1 MNQPSKAREDWFT
14 RFRAE
19 WFRVLRPMGNW
30 VPWELREQ
38 VQLEERSEE
47 ESLWEQGLLT
57 PAPQLKEEHLKRCIV
72 VPDRLAL
79 LERLPKG
86 AVVAE
91 VGTLHGEF
99 AREILRITEPQE
111 LHLIDH
117 ELHPDVVTLTED
129 PSLRDRVHFHHQDS
143 AEALQTFPDRYFD
156 WIYID
161 AQHAY
166 EGVKRDIDVARRKV
180 KDGGLLV
187 FNDYIVWSYVELE
200 PYGVVAAVN
209 ELCTEDQW
217 EMIYLALPSH
227 MYCDVALRRSSRSA
241 G

>member
-1 MNQPSKAREDWFT
+1 
-14 RFRAE
+14 
-19 WFRVLRPMGNW
+19 
-30 VPWELREQ
+30 
-38 VQLEERSEE
+38 LEERPEE

-57 PAPQLKEEHLKRCIV
+57 PAPQLRDEHVRGCIV

-86 AVVAE
+86 GVVAE

-117 ELHPDVVTLTED
+117 EAHHDVVALNEES
-129 PSLRDRVHFHHQDS
+129 SLRDRVHFHHRDS

-166 EGVKRDIDVARRKV
+166 DGVKRDIDVARCKV
-180 KDGGLLV
+180 KDGGMLV
-187 FNDYIVWSYVELE
+187 FNDYIVWSYVEME

-209 ELCTEDQW
+209 ELCTQDKW

-227 MYCDVALRRSSRSA
+227 MYCDVALRKITSSTR
-241 G
+241 

>member
-1 MNQPSKAREDWFT
+1 
-14 RFRAE
+14 
-19 WFRVLRPMGNW
+19 
-30 VPWELREQ
+30 
-38 VQLEERSEE
+38 
-47 ESLWEQGLLT
+47 
-57 PAPQLKEEHLKRCIV
+57 

-86 AVVAE
+86 GVVAE

-117 ELHPDVVTLTED
+117 EAHPDVVTLTEES
-129 PSLRDRVHFHHQDS
+129 SLRDRVRFHHRDS
-143 AEALQTFPDRYFD
+143 AEALQAFPDRYFD

-166 EGVKRDIDVARRKV
+166 DGVKRDIDVARCKV

-187 FNDYIVWSYVELE
+187 FNDYIVWSYVEME

-209 ELCTEDQW
+209 ELCTEDKW

-227 MYCDVALRRSSRSA
+227 MYCDVALKKFTRSTR
-241 G
+241 

>member
-1 MNQPSKAREDWFT
+1 
-14 RFRAE
+14 
-19 WFRVLRPMGNW
+19 MGSW
-30 VPWELREQ
+30 VPWELREH

-57 PAPQLKEEHLKRCIV
+57 PAPQLADEHVRRCIV

-86 AVVAE
+86 GVVAE

-99 AREILRITEPQE
+99 ARDILRITEPHE

-117 ELHPDVVTLTED
+117 EAHPDVLTLTED
-129 PSLRDRVHFHHQDS
+129 PSLRARVHFHHQDS
-143 AEALQTFPDRYFD
+143 AEALETFPDQYFD

-166 EGVKRDIDVARRKV
+166 DGVKRDVDVARRKV

-187 FNDYIVWSYVELE
+187 FNDYIVWSYVEME

-209 ELCTEDQW
+209 ELCTEDKW

-227 MYCDVALRRSSRSA
+227 MYCDVALRRISRSA
-241 G
+241 S